1 MRQALRREEVRN
13 SDLKRAK
20 LSGMGQESV
29 VLDVFC
35 DLDNSDQIQFMRN
48 LISRLE
54 AAVLIF
60 NIQRVVVVVGCVCG
74 V

>member
-1 MRQALRREEVRN
+1 MRQALRREVRN

-20 LSGMGQESV
+20 LPGMGQESV

-35 DLDNSDQIQFMRN
+35 DLDNSDQIRFMRN

>member
-1 MRQALRREEVRN
+1 MRQALRREVRK

-20 LSGMGQESV
+20 LPGMGQESV

-35 DLDNSDQIQFMRN
+35 DLDNSDQIRFRRK